1 MEIGIK
7 LKNAR
12 TEKGLTQEHAAE
24 LLGVSRQTVS
34 NWENNKS
41 YPDIISVI
49 KMSDIYSVS
58 LDHLLKEEVSVDK
71 NYCEF
76 LEESTS
82 TVKAKRKVEKIILF
96 STYFIVWA
104 IALLITWL
112 VKAPVSADLN
122 LIFKWILLPLILLS
136 GTVIVAKNDY
146 FGKGN
151 WFCVLAAALTF
162 LTVPFASYV
171 ETPQS
176 VDGMASLAYIFIFPD
191 FTYMLIGAVISVIGI
206 VVGTVWNKHKK
217 TEK

>member
-71 NYCEF
+71 SYRDF

-96 STYFIVWA
+96 SAYFIVWA
-104 IALLITWL
+104 IALLVTWL
-112 VKAPVSADLN
+112 VKAPVSNDLN
-122 LIFKWILLPLILLS
+122 LIFKWILLPLMLLTA
-136 GTVIVAKNDY
+136 TVIVAKNDY

-151 WFCVLAAALTF
+151 WFCILAAALTF
-162 LTVPFASYV
+162 LTVPFACYV
-171 ETPQS
+171 EMPQTS
-176 VDGMASLAYIFIFPD
+176 EGMASIAYVFIFPD
-191 FTYMLIGAVISVIGI
+191 FTYMLIGAVIYAVGI
-206 VVGTVWNKHKK
+206 TVGTVWNKRKK

>member
-41 YPDIISVI
+41 YPDIVSVI

-112 VKAPVSADLN
+112 IKAPVSADLN
-122 LIFKWILLPLILLS
+122 LIFKWILLPLILFS

-151 WFCVLAAALTF
+151 WFCVIAAALTF
-162 LTVPFASYV
+162 LTVPFVSYV

-191 FTYMLIGAVISVIGI
+191 FTYMLVGAVISVIGI
-206 VVGTVWNKHKK
+206 VVGTLWKRRKK
-217 TEK
+217 TDK

>member
-1 MEIGIK
+1 
-7 LKNAR
+7 
-12 TEKGLTQEHAAE
+12 
-24 LLGVSRQTVS
+24 
-34 NWENNKS
+34 
-41 YPDIISVI
+41 
-49 KMSDIYSVS
+49 MSDVYSVS

-71 NYCEF
+71 NYRDF

-82 TVKAKRKVEKIILF
+82 TVKAKRKVEKTILF

-122 LIFKWILLPLILLS
+122 LIFKWILLPIILLS

-162 LTVPFASYV
+162 MTVPFVSYIEV
-171 ETPQS
+171 PET
-176 VDGMASLAYIFIFPD
+176 VDVMASMAYVFIFPD
-191 FTYMLIGAVISVIGI
+191 FTYMIVGAIISAVGIVIGS
-206 VVGTVWNKHKK
+206 VWNRYNKKK
-217 TEK
+217 TTK

>member
-71 NYCEF
+71 SYRDF

-96 STYFIVWA
+96 SAYFIVWA
-104 IALLITWL
+104 IALLVTWL
-112 VKAPVSADLN
+112 VKAPVSNDLN
-122 LIFKWILLPLILLS
+122 LIFKWILLPLMLLTA
-136 GTVIVAKNDY
+136 TVIVAKNDY

-151 WFCVLAAALTF
+151 WFCILAAALTF

-171 ETPQS
+171 EMPQTS
-176 VDGMASLAYIFIFPD
+176 EGMASLAYVFIFPD
-191 FTYMLIGAVISVIGI
+191 FTYMLIGAVISAVGI
-206 VVGTVWNKHKK
+206 TVGTVWNKRKK